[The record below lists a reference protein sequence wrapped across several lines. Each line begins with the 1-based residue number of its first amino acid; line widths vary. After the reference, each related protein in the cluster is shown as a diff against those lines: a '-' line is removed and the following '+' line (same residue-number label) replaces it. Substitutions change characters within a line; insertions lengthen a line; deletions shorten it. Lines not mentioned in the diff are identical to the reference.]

1 MGVNYTQKSVIEIM
15 NEILSAVRDYYDSD
29 YAYYAER
36 SEDEILTV
44 YEWCADGKEWGFWQQ
59 SEYTGAAAVWNCF
72 IRRHLLWGR
81 SLQ

>member
-44 YEWCADGKEWGFWQQ
+44 C
-59 SEYTGAAAVWNCF
+59 
-72 IRRHLLWGR
+72 GR
-81 SLQ
+81 KRMDA